1 MVFDEFRGFFRRNP
15 EKGVIYLLFSF
26 FFVYFAANFKKMKKI
41 LYIVLMVAAMVSCG
55 SDYEEQ
61 KRLSK
66 AERLR
71 LAKEDSAALK
81 VGTLPTMDCLP
92 LFLAKEHCMFD
103 TAKADIR
110 LKCFDSQIDCD
121 AALKKGSIEGN
132 VTDLVRGERMKRG
145 GLALKYATATN
156 AGWQFVS
163 NRLSRVTELK
173 HLNEK
178 MVAMARFSATHLL
191 AQMAVDSAKLGRDN
205 VFLVQIND
213 PNIRLKML
221 LNNEIDAML
230 LPEPQATTARMWKH
244 PVLMDTRL
252 KDMKLGVV
260 AFREKALAD
269 KNRKKQ
275 YEVFVKGYNTA
286 VDSINKYGVKKYGDL
301 IMKYMKADQ
310 QTIDALPDMK
320 YERMKEPR
328 AKDLA
333 AAARLAP

>member
-1 MVFDEFRGFFRRNP
+1 M
-15 EKGVIYLLFSF
+15 
-26 FFVYFAANFKKMKKI
+26 MKKI
-41 LYIVLMVAAMVSCG
+41 LYFALALAVLASCG

-66 AERLR
+66 AERLK

-92 LFLAKEHCMFD
+92 LFLAKEHCLFD
-103 TAKADIR
+103 TTKADIR
-110 LKCFDSQIDCD
+110 LKNFNSQIDCD
-121 AALKKGSIEGN
+121 AALIKGSIEGN
-132 VTDLVRGERMKRG
+132 VTDLVRAERMKRR
-145 GLALKYATATN
+145 GLGLKYATATN

-191 AQMAVDSAKLGRDN
+191 TDMAVDSAKLKRDN
-205 VFLVQIND
+205 VFYVQIND

-230 LPEPQATTARMWKH
+230 LPEPQATTARLWKH
-244 PVLMDTRL
+244 PVLMDTRQ
-252 KDMKLGVV
+252 KDIRLGVV
-260 AFREKALAD
+260 AFREKDLTN

-275 YEVFVKGYNTA
+275 YEVFLKGYNVA
-286 VDSINKYGVKKYGDL
+286 VDSINKFGVKHYGDL
-301 IMKYMKADQ
+301 IMKYMKADE
-310 QTIDALPDMK
+310 QTVRALPDIK
-320 YERMKEPR
+320 FEHVKAPR
-328 AKDLA
+328 EKDLKVS
-333 AAARLAP
+333 ARLAP